1 MYKMLILQPTQEK
14 VLNFGDQVQKSKSP
28 IDLIFKSQ
36 GDKLIEGNKIKKKKG
51 PEYRKISKTPF
62 KVLDAPN
69 LQDDFY
75 LNLL

>member
-1 MYKMLILQPTQEK
+1 MFNFSGNHPTSLDQSIKNSMHQRSEK
-14 VLNFGDQVQKSKSP
+14 KL
-28 IDLIFKSQ
+28 FKAESL
-36 GDKLIEGNKIKKKKG
+36 LIENKLQRRG
-51 PEYRKISKTPF
+51 SDPEYRKISKTPF